1 MKTKNRLFIFLTAV
15 LTAVTLAACSGG
27 QGPSFLSEYD
37 YDDLTKFIK
46 LGEYKGIEYEKT
58 APVSDED
65 VKARISEALAQ
76 NAEETKIE
84 SGTVA
89 EDSIVNIDYTGSIDG
104 VEFEGGSAQGTEL
117 DIANSHF
124 IKGFAEGI
132 VGHKVGETFDLHV
145 TFPEDYGKEELNG
158 KDAVFRTTINYM
170 VQKKPAEYTDEWV
183 KENTEYDDKASYE
196 ASVRKALEEEQAST
210 AESRERTEVFG
221 KISDGSEVIEYP
233 EKELKEAH
241 DRITASYE
249 TAAKNAGVSV
259 DEYIGSM
266 GLDADSFGKAVD
278 EDAQKNVK
286 TELILR
292 QIAKE
297 EGIEFSEK
305 DYKDYLKSML
315 DEAGYTEDQF
325 KEQNGMSFEQYAGEN
340 SFYIIYMYD
349 RVMTKVMEY
358 SKAV

>member
-1 MKTKNRLFIFLTAV
+1 MKTKNRIYALLISMLA
-15 LTAVTLAACSGG
+15 AVTLAACSGG
-27 QGPSFLSEYD
+27 AASSFLSEYD
-37 YDDLTKFIK
+37 YDDLTKYIK

-65 VKARISEALAQ
+65 VKAKINEALTQ

-84 SGTVA
+84 SGTVG
-89 EDSIVNIDYTGSIDG
+89 EDSIVNIDYVGSIDG

-124 IKGFAEGI
+124 IEGFAEGI
-132 VGHKVGETFDLHV
+132 VGHEVGETFDLHV

-158 KDAVFRTTINYM
+158 RDAVFKTTINYM

-183 KENTEYDDKASYE
+183 KENTGFKDKASYE
-196 ASVRKALEEEQAST
+196 ASVKKQLEEEQAAQ
-210 AESRERTEVFG
+210 AESKERSEVFG
-221 KISDGSEVIEYP
+221 KISDASEVIEYP
-233 EKELKEAH
+233 EKELKESH
-241 DRITASYE
+241 DRIAKSYE

-259 DEYIGSM
+259 DEYISSM
-266 GLDADSFGKAVD
+266 GMDADSFSKTVD
-278 EDAQKNVK
+278 EEAEKSVK
-286 TELILR
+286 TELVLR

-305 DYKDYLKSML
+305 DYNDYLKTML
-315 DEAGYTEDQF
+315 DEAGYTEEQF
-325 KEQNGMSFEQYAGEN
+325 KEQNGMDFKKYAEEN
-340 SFYIIYMYD
+340 NFYIVYMFD